1 MTTSVIGS
9 LPEGRSAAPP
19 RSAEQKFWDEA
30 VRSTPFTKL
39 LALKA
44 RCVGP
49 LLAASFVFIVAMTLL
64 AGYAKPFLAQKVAGA
79 FNLGYLLI
87 LLTYVL
93 CWAVSLIYVAAANRR
108 FDAQAAAAVQEVMS
122 RRSA

>member
-1 MTTSVIGS
+1 MSTSVIGS
-9 LPEGRSAAPP
+9 LSEGLPGASP
-19 RSAEQKFWDEA
+19 RFGDQKFWDAA
-30 VRSTPFTKL
+30 VRSPSFTKL

-49 LLAASFVFIVAMTLL
+49 LLAASFVFIIGVTLL

-93 CWAVSLIYVAAANRR
+93 CWTVALIYVATANRR
-108 FDAQAAAAVQEVMS
+108 FDPQAAVAVREVMS
-122 RRSA
+122 QRSA